1 MDQFE
6 LLLLAYDY
14 FKGRGADLGHLIGDY
29 DEPHNLQ
36 TYGSGADNERNRRLY
51 SDLVNTA
58 YLKIPGLDQ
67 AKAERAVQAA
77 LAIVRQSDYAGRN
90 ISAYNRNDVNSTISG
105 MANSLNP
112 IGELVYNGDGVLD
125 GHANMKQ
132 KVSTGAY
139 DVEKIKETQPAE
151 PEAGSE
157 AARFAKADAEA
168 KAKAEAEA
176 KAKAGILKAGTGQ
189 PGDPLIT
196 QADKPAPKPGDSPML
211 DWTAEQKAAGNLP
224 SQGATDPFANLAGAE
239 AAYLALTPA
248 QIAGGLPTSLAGGF
262 SPFAQRT
269 YQRMLQPLVGEPEE
283 GGVFEFLSLA
293 GIAPRI
299 ASPTD
304 PTTTNRALSFRA
316 FLSQDPA
323 AITQNISEGLSILES
338 AKQKASTNM
347 QSFLQGVGSTPQER
361 LLYETFLENPGA
373 ELNLRTNLAKRAYSG
388 PVGDAIEEALTS
400 QFLST
405 QATNPIA
412 LNQPGFYKNAFKD
425 YMPTGVMTGFVTSS
439 TGATLDETETAQVIS
454 EAAKNVSDE
463 GTLVNKDNVSN
474 DSTEKVIAKVT
485 PGKAD
490 QSIVQQ
496 VQGEQPGVRTDVVPA
511 TSQAAKDFISGKTTA
526 PAPAPTAITPG
537 IIGGE
542 TPGMGG
548 EVNLDMPKDPSHSYE
563 TLFGST
569 KPTFPSLTG
578 GETPGMGGELRTD
591 RPQVPSYS
599 YEQLF
604 GARPGVQLSQAPD
617 SPLLDDMGY
626 ARPAIDPSG
635 VSEMM
640 PGRMEWQLEE
650 GTPTFTEGFYG
661 DIDDQVT
668 GIPKYKPTG
677 MADYY
682 TEVRDPS
689 EMFDVHSDPAY
700 LNPDAQFLRQFPYS
714 PPATPPGGINMYSP
728 VPVAPVTP
736 GPTGSERLGTP
747 TQPLTGPS
755 NPPGW
760 PGAPP
765 ISLDMGGEYG
775 TGVEPIR
782 THPLEGEFNIRPFD
796 TVNSLFRNYLKQGW
810 GIESEMDYQNFMK
823 TPAGMNAF
831 RNFNQPTA
839 AGYGGS
845 GGIG

>member
-1 MDQFE
+1 
-6 LLLLAYDY
+6 
-14 FKGRGADLGHLIGDY
+14 
-29 DEPHNLQ
+29 
-36 TYGSGADNERNRRLY
+36 
-51 SDLVNTA
+51 
-58 YLKIPGLDQ
+58 
-67 AKAERAVQAA
+67 
-77 LAIVRQSDYAGRN
+77 
-90 ISAYNRNDVNSTISG
+90 
-105 MANSLNP
+105 
-112 IGELVYNGDGVLD
+112 
-125 GHANMKQ
+125 
-132 KVSTGAY
+132 
-139 DVEKIKETQPAE
+139 
-151 PEAGSE
+151 
-157 AARFAKADAEA
+157 
-168 KAKAEAEA
+168 
-176 KAKAGILKAGTGQ
+176 
-189 PGDPLIT
+189 
-196 QADKPAPKPGDSPML
+196 
-211 DWTAEQKAAGNLP
+211 
-224 SQGATDPFANLAGAE
+224 
-239 AAYLALTPA
+239 
-248 QIAGGLPTSLAGGF
+248 
-262 SPFAQRT
+262 
-269 YQRMLQPLVGEPEE
+269 
-283 GGVFEFLSLA
+283 
-293 GIAPRI
+293 
-299 ASPTD
+299 
-304 PTTTNRALSFRA
+304 
-316 FLSQDPA
+316 
-323 AITQNISEGLSILES
+323 
-338 AKQKASTNM
+338 M

-548 EVNLDMPKDPSHSYE
+548 EVNLDMPKDPSYSYE
-563 TLFGST
+563 QLFGSP
-569 KPTFPSLTG
+569 KPTFPSVTG
-578 GETPGMGGELRTD
+578 GETPGMGGALRTD